1 MDMNIPFHVILW
13 TIYNGISIISTLL
26 KPAEDRAYA
35 FALAGGTGILS
46 VALVAGEAR
55 GPFLTLEVA
64 RWSFMLGVAFLAK
77 VVRVGPE
84 SEKLLG
90 PLAVASSIR
99 MAFAA
104 VTWLYM
110 L

>member
-1 MDMNIPFHVILW
+1 
-13 TIYNGISIISTLL
+13 
-26 KPAEDRAYA
+26 
-35 FALAGGTGILS
+35 
-46 VALVAGEAR
+46 
-55 GPFLTLEVA
+55 
-64 RWSFMLGVAFLAK
+64 MLGVAFLAK

-99 MAFAA
+99 MALAA

>member
-1 MDMNIPFHVILW
+1 MDIPLHVILW
-13 TIYNGISIISTLL
+13 TVYNGISIISSLA
-26 KPAEDRAYA
+26 KPSDDRAYA

-46 VALVAGEAR
+46 VALVAGDAG

-64 RWSFMLGVAFLAK
+64 RWSFMLGVAFLGRI
-77 VVRVGPE
+77 VRVGPE